1 MRLDHYLV
9 DAGLASSRTKAQQLI
24 KSGAVTVDGTVVKK
38 PAYSIEGQGVE
49 VTETMPY
56 VSRAALKLKGF
67 LPLVPF
73 SCSGLSALDIG
84 ASTGGFTQV
93 LLEAGAD
100 HVDAVDVGRAQLHP
114 TLGNDSRVSSI
125 EQTDIRNFFPDR
137 TYDLVTS
144 DVSFI
149 ALHHILK
156 DVDRLAAKWIILL
169 FKPQFEVGKEAR
181 RDRRGVVTDQEAIE
195 RARSD
200 FETACAAFGWQLHIK
215 ADAVI
220 SGKEGN
226 LETCYCYEKR

>member
-24 KSGAVTVDGTVVKK
+24 RSGAVTVDGAVVKK
-38 PAYSIEGQGVE
+38 PAFAIDGRDVA
-49 VTETMPY
+49 VTEAMPY

-67 LPLVPF
+67 LPLLPF
-73 SCSGLSALDIG
+73 SCVELSALDIG

-93 LLEAGAD
+93 LLEAGAA
-100 HVDAVDVGRAQLHP
+100 HVDAVDVGKAQLHP
-114 TLGNDSRVSSI
+114 ILRDDPRVSSI
-125 EQTDIRNFFPDR
+125 EQTDIRRFFPER
-137 TYDLVTS
+137 TYDIVTS

-149 ALHHILK
+149 SLRHILN
-156 DVDRLAAKWIILL
+156 DVDRLATKWIVLL
-169 FKPQFEVGKEAR
+169 FKPQFEVGKETR
-181 RDRRGVVTDQEAIE
+181 RDRRGVVIDTEAIE

-200 FETACAAFGWQLHIK
+200 FESACAALGWELCAK

-226 LETCYCYEKR
+226 LETCYCYEKG